1 MLDWIIDVI
10 NALGYVGIA
19 FLMFLENV
27 IPPIP
32 SEVIMPL
39 AGFSVSEGELGLIG
53 VIIAGTLGSVA
64 GALPWYW
71 LGRWLGTERLKQI
84 VDTYGKIL
92 GLSAKDVDK
101 SRRWFNR
108 YGSIAVLVGRLI
120 PGIRTYIS
128 VPAGLEEMAF
138 VPFLIYST
146 LGTVLWIGFLAIAG
160 YFLGQNYAVIA
171 TYLGP
176 VGKVVLIALAVVTAG
191 FLLQRALRRRSKSTK
206 SSPRPPRSP
215 NDAP

>member
-1 MLDWIIDVI
+1 MLNWITDVI
-10 NALGYVGIA
+10 SSLGYFGIA

-39 AGFSVSEGELGLIG
+39 AGFSVAQGKLGLVG
-53 VIIAGTLGSVA
+53 VLVAGTVGSVA

-71 LGRWLGTERLKQI
+71 LGRSLGTDRLKRL
-84 VDTYGKIL
+84 VDNYGKIV

-101 SRRWFNR
+101 SRQWFNR

-120 PGIRTYIS
+120 PGVRTYIS

-138 VPFLIYST
+138 APFLLYST
-146 LGTVLWIGFLAIAG
+146 LGTAVWIGFLTAAG
-160 YFLGQNYAVIA
+160 YFLGQNYTVIGQ
-171 TYLGP
+171 YLGP
-176 VGKVVLIALAVVTAG
+176 IGKVVTIGLAIAFIAFILR
-191 FLLQRALRRRSKSTK
+191 RALGRSRRSKSSD
-206 SSPRPPRSP
+206 SSSDSP
-215 NDAP
+215 D